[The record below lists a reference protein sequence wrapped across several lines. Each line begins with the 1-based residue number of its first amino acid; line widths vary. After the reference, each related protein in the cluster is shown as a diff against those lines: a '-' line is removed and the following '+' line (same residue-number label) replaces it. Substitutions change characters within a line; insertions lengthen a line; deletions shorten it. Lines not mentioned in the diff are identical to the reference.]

1 MTNGEESAR
10 GGNIAAVL
18 GSLVLVVL
26 SVQPLISMID
36 VHQGLSQEDL
46 KAQAAAEDVAQDVKD
61 ATETVVA
68 ATEDAQALAD
78 DIADATG
85 DPATAQVAEEGV
97 GQLVASIENA
107 EDEAKQASSGTRAL
121 RQEKSGVVQV
131 LWKRWT
137 TGAELLSLWLV
148 VVAGVLGGAIRSF
161 YLGSL
166 KYTTKRWEPRFWLWY
181 TGRPVLGASVALVVY
196 AGVRGG
202 LLNVGIDSAKLNA
215 YGLVFVA
222 AVSGLY
228 GGKVIERLGRL
239 KGLTELE
246 EA

>member
-107 EDEAKQASSGTRAL
+107 EDEAKQA
-121 RQEKSGVVQV
+121 
-131 LWKRWT
+131 
-137 TGAELLSLWLV
+137 
-148 VVAGVLGGAIRSF
+148 
-161 YLGSL
+161 
-166 KYTTKRWEPRFWLWY
+166 
-181 TGRPVLGASVALVVY
+181 
-196 AGVRGG
+196 
-202 LLNVGIDSAKLNA
+202 
-215 YGLVFVA
+215 
-222 AVSGLY
+222 
-228 GGKVIERLGRL
+228 
-239 KGLTELE
+239 
-246 EA
+246 